1 MPRNER
7 KEDNGQ
13 EQVDRPTGETTPDL
27 PEDRRPED
35 ERPEDERKPNQGPN
49 PPATNT

>member
-13 EQVDRPTGETTPDL
+13 GQVDRPADETTTDL
-27 PEDRRPED
+27 PEERRPED
-35 ERPEDERKPNQGPN
+35 ERRPNQGPN
-49 PPATNT
+49 EPATNT